1 MEPRGYSDGGVDVDL
16 IHWMLSLTPEQ
27 EIGRDGDDARL
38 LPHSTEVRAGDDIFI
53 RMPDLETL
61 IRIKEEAGGEKDRA
75 VLPIHR
81 RLLEEKS

>member
-16 IHWMLSLTPEQ
+16 IHRMLSLTPKQ
-27 EIGRDGDDARL
+27 EIGRADDDDSL

-53 RMPDLETL
+53 RMPNLETL
-61 IRIKEEAGGEKDRA
+61 IRIKEDAGGEKDRA
-75 VLPIHR
+75 VFPILR